1 LRILAVEPYSGT
13 PGHFDWFAIRTCEGW
28 SRRGHEVTLATYS
41 GISFVN
47 LPVITP
53 FRVVDAGGRS
63 ARDSDARLVDGKID
77 LRSWRSFVKRQSQ
90 ELKTFYHAF
99 SLMREEA
106 FDVVYFLDADPVS
119 LLVALRTMVKRRD
132 AERIAILAH
141 LHETSRL
148 EPTKRSRARAW
159 RALSRYA
166 LSRLIKKDLDAL
178 IVCDDFLKS
187 QLIDRLRLSG
197 PAGNKVHVLPHG
209 MDEPQDRGD
218 KEGARRRLNLSPD
231 ETIFLLFGGLRKNKR
246 IDLALE
252 AIRGLRSCRLL
263 IAGIP
268 QDYNAAGVQEL
279 IRTRRCE
286 EFVSTEVRYIDEG
299 RMHDYFLASDAVILP
314 YAADFKGQSGI
325 LTRACSHGKSVIA
338 SDVGALG
345 RTVREAGNGLVVEPE
360 SADRLRA
367 AMNEFLSLKPED
379 RMQMEAKSRFLAT
392 RQSWISVCSQV
403 EDICSRILNRKKGRA
418 IAGQTAAH

>member
-1 LRILAVEPYSGT
+1 
-13 PGHFDWFAIRTCEGW
+13 
-28 SRRGHEVTLATYS
+28 
-41 GISFVN
+41 
-47 LPVITP
+47 
-53 FRVVDAGGRS
+53 
-63 ARDSDARLVDGKID
+63 
-77 LRSWRSFVKRQSQ
+77 
-90 ELKTFYHAF
+90 
-99 SLMREEA
+99 
-106 FDVVYFLDADPVS
+106 
-119 LLVALRTMVKRRD
+119 
-132 AERIAILAH
+132 
-141 LHETSRL
+141 
-148 EPTKRSRARAW
+148 
-159 RALSRYA
+159 
-166 LSRLIKKDLDAL
+166 
-178 IVCDDFLKS
+178 
-187 QLIDRLRLSG
+187 
-197 PAGNKVHVLPHG
+197 
-209 MDEPQDRGD
+209 
-218 KEGARRRLNLSPD
+218 
-231 ETIFLLFGGLRKNKR
+231 
-246 IDLALE
+246 
-252 AIRGLRSCRLL
+252 LL